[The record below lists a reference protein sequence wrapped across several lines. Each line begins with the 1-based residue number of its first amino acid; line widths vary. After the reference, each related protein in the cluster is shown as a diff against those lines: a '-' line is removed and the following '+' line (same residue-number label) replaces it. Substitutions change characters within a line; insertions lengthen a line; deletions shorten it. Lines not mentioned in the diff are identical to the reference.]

1 MTKMHHYAV
10 YETDTGK
17 VVAAGKST
25 NEAIIELA
33 RSNLTPGQSLYVGEI
48 DPNTTFLPGGFPTP
62 KPAEV
67 RVVTPLEVKAH
78 AGRLLSYTDWVVVK
92 ALDTGEPADPAIL
105 AKRQA
110 IRDASNAIEA
120 MEPIPAD
127 FTDPKYWP

>member
-1 MTKMHHYAV
+1 MMHHYAI
-10 YETDTGK
+10 YEADTGK
-17 VVAAGKST
+17 VLGAGKST
-25 NEAIIELA
+25 NAAIIELT
-33 RSNLTPGQSLYVGEI
+33 RDRLTAGQALYVGEI
-48 DPNTTFLPGGFPTP
+48 DPKTTFLPGGVPTP
-62 KPAEV
+62 KPPEI

-92 ALDTGEPADPAIL
+92 AIDTGESADPNII

-110 IRDASNAIEA
+110 IREASDAIES